1 MKCILYDRECI
12 DCRECR
18 CDLDPDKICNNCM
31 ECVTGNAE
39 YFGIMIDGIQ
49 LQQEYEENLRKA
61 QEHDT

>member
-1 MKCILYDRECI
+1 
-12 DCRECR
+12 
-18 CDLDPDKICNNCM
+18 M